1 MSGADPLVPRD
12 ELQAAIDARRELGPE
27 HEPELVDAFVA
38 RVERQLAERLRED
51 ALPARRDERERD
63 QRRLAL
69 ALVSLGIAIPLTGIA
84 SGEGLLALVVV
95 WSGIV
100 LVNAVY
106 ARPGR

>member
-12 ELQAAIDARRELGPE
+12 DLQAAIEARRELGAE
-27 HEPELVDAFVA
+27 REPELVDAFVA
-38 RVERQLAERLRED
+38 RLERRLQERLRED
-51 ALPARRDERERD
+51 ATPARRDERDR
-63 QRRLAL
+63 RRLAL

-106 ARPGR
+106 ARPWR